1 MRDAAVTFELDA
13 GANWAGNLRYSAARL
28 LRPSS
33 VPELQDLVGAGAHI
47 RALGTRHSFNDLA
60 DTQGDLVDVRGLP
73 AEVEID
79 EDARRAVVAAGMSY
93 AEVAAV
99 LDGAGWA
106 LPNLASLPHISIA
119 GAIATATHGSGS
131 RHGNLATVVRG
142 IEVVGADGEL
152 RRLDDG
158 DATFDGSVVALGG
171 LGVLTRV
178 ELAIEASYQVEQ
190 RVWDGITFDAV
201 LEDVPA
207 AFDAGYSVSL
217 FTDWTGAEFQQAWV
231 KSRAGGGPAEAFLGG
246 VAVREDRHPI
256 RGLPPGAAT
265 TQGGR
270 PGSWHERLP
279 HFRPDL
285 TPSAGQELQSEY
297 LLPLHHAAAAIE
309 VLRELDAQIAP
320 IVLVSELRTVR
331 ADRLWLSMSYGEDAL
346 AVHFTWRPELDAV
359 LALTARIEVA
369 LAPFGARPHWGK
381 IHTVGADRLR
391 ELYPR
396 YDDFAALVRVADPA
410 GKFGN
415 AALARWFPPTA

>member
-1 MRDAAVTFELDA
+1 MTFTA
-13 GANWAGNLRYSAARL
+13 PGANWAGNLHYSAARL
-28 LRPSS
+28 LRPGS
-33 VPELQDLVGAGAHI
+33 VPELQELVGTGARI

-93 AEVAAV
+93 AEVAVV

-106 LPNLASLPHISIA
+106 LHNLASLPHISIA
-119 GAIATATHGSGS
+119 GAMATATHGSGS
-131 RHGNLATVVRG
+131 RHGNLATAVRG
-142 IEVVGADGEL
+142 IELVGADGEL
-152 RRLDDG
+152 RRLDDR
-158 DATFDGSVVALGG
+158 DATFDGSVVGLGA

-190 RVWDGITFDAV
+190 RVWDGVTFDAV

-207 AFDAGYSVSL
+207 AFDGGYSVSL
-217 FTDWTGAEFQQAWV
+217 FTDWAGAEFQQAWV
-231 KSRAGGGPAEAFLGG
+231 KSRAGGPAEGFLGG
-246 VAVREDRHPI
+246 VAVGEDRHPI
-256 RGLPPGAAT
+256 RGLPAGAAT

-270 PGSWHERLP
+270 PGPWYERLP
-279 HFRPDL
+279 HFRPDV
-285 TPSAGQELQSEY
+285 TPSAGRELQSEY
-297 LLPLHHAAAAIE
+297 LVPLHHAAAAIE
-309 VLRELDAQIAP
+309 VLRELGAQIAP

-346 AVHFTWRPELDAV
+346 AVHFTWRPEPAAV
-359 LALTARIEVA
+359 LALTARIEAA

-415 AALARWFPPTA
+415 AALARWFPSTA